1 MCVEEVL
8 RHVTASNELAAETVR
23 MAVLHERQKTA
34 SRLRKY
40 YMTCLAELL
49 DDDRYCCCAES
60 G

>member
-1 MCVEEVL
+1 M
-8 RHVTASNELAAETVR
+8 TASNELAAETVR

-49 DDDRYCCCAES
+49 DDDRYCCCVRRAAEYR
-60 G
+60 